1 MSVKRKMRWSQFQS
15 MRMCCSAAAACWRGS
30 MEDARL
36 AAAGGC
42 PVTEESWRL
51 GLAPL
56 EAGHKSWAV
65 AVSPSVLTTPVS
77 PYSHYLQW
85 PSLTTTRYV
94 SSVHSCSVILPT
106 REIVRPSNPRAQT
119 ELLTNVGDMFL
130 RQRSERSC
138 HCHCCVMSYFI
149 HRWAKHI

>member
-1 MSVKRKMRWSQFQS
+1 MRWSQFQS

-94 SSVHSCSVILPT
+94 SSVHSCSSDSPNQRYCEALEPSSPNWIVIQCWGH
-106 REIVRPSNPRAQT
+106 V
-119 ELLTNVGDMFL
+119 L
-130 RQRSERSC
+130 RQRSERS
-138 HCHCCVMSYFI
+138 CHCCVMSYFI